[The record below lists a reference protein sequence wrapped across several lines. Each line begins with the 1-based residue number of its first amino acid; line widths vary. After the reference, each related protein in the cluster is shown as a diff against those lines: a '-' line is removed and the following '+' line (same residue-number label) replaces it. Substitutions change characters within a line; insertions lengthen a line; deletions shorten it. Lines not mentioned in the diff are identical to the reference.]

1 MGLQIKDKQTK
12 NVLVIG
18 ASGKTGSR
26 VHKKL
31 KEMGVAVKGASRNG
45 EIQFDWQAP
54 ETWSA
59 ALVGIDA
66 VYVTYYPDL
75 ALPEA
80 PEDISKFC
88 ALAKIKG
95 VQHITLLSGRG
106 EPAAQVCEEI
116 VQTSGLSNTII
127 RASWFNQ
134 NFSEGMFKE
143 FIEAG
148 TIALPVGSVHEP
160 FIDVDDICEVAV
172 ASLINSRHDGQLY
185 EVTGPE
191 LLSFAQLADIFSKY
205 LPKPVNFIQVSQ
217 EDFVSSLENNS
228 VDPSAIAMLNYLFTE
243 VLDGRNEFL
252 CDGVEQALGRPAKSF
267 ERFIQDNL
275 HFFSGVNYG

>member
-1 MGLQIKDKQTK
+1 MVKHTK
-12 NVLVIG
+12 KVLVIG

-26 VHKKL
+26 VYRQL
-31 KEMGVAVKGASRNG
+31 KEMGLSVKGASRNG
-45 EIQFDWQAP
+45 EIHFDWQAP

-59 ALVGIDA
+59 ALLDIDA
-66 VYVTYYPDL
+66 VYLTYYPDL
-75 ALPEA
+75 AIPEA

-134 NFSEGMFKE
+134 NFSEGMFRE

-148 TIALPVGSVHEP
+148 TIALPVGSVGEP
-160 FIDVDDICEVAV
+160 FIDIDDICEVAV
-172 ASLINSRHDGQLY
+172 ASLTDSRHNGQLY

-191 LLSFAQLADIFSKY
+191 LLSFAQLAGAFSNY
-205 LPKPVNFIQVSQ
+205 LPNPVKFIQVSQ
-217 EDFVSSLENNS
+217 QDFVTALQNNK
-228 VDPSAIAMLNYLFTE
+228 VEPNAIATLKYLFTE

-252 CDGVEQALGRPAKSF
+252 ADGVERALGRPAKSF
-267 ERFIQDNL
+267 DRFIQDNL
-275 HFFSGVNYG
+275 HFFNGINHD